1 VADGFGSRYLN
12 AYWETPACS
21 HSWERRWAV
30 LELQM
35 PVTRKAP
42 HRIVGCFPIMRLFRS
57 VVGVRGIRSMWRH
70 RTARPFTPTVI
81 LANGGMGR

>member
-1 VADGFGSRYLN
+1 MADGFGSRYLN

-35 PVTRKAP
+35 PVTRKAF
-42 HRIVGCFPIMRLFRS
+42 HRIVGCFPIMRLFR
-57 VVGVRGIRSMWRH
+57 
-70 RTARPFTPTVI
+70 
-81 LANGGMGR
+81 